1 MISVNSESGISVA
14 AMNSTPRPAAKGD
27 LTKSIFAA
35 LHPHAARIG
44 CE

>member
-14 AMNSTPRPAAKGD
+14 AMSNTPGPAAKGD
-27 LTKSIFAA
+27 LTKSIFTA
-35 LHPHAARIG
+35 LHPHAVRIG